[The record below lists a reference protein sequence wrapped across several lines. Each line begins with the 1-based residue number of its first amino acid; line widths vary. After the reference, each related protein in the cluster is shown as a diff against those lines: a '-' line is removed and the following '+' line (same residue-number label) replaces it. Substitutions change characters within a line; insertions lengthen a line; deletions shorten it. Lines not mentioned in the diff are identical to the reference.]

1 MFFKITIS
9 KKSIRKAYRLFRSKL
24 TFTQFNTKFNQLPTD
39 KKRFLRASSLYQQS
53 QKCAK
58 CEPNVSMALLCSCAD
73 SLKLHGLNASRRN
86 FTTFYNTYCPNNL
99 RQPPIQCHPNCNTKI
114 PMVSVSFGNALDYIY
129 EKYRCLFIHEG
140 KGRLTKLPKGTT
152 WIGST
157 LLDKFRGDCY
167 VINNLLILSW
177 FSDVT
182 RESLYAML

>member
-1 MFFKITIS
+1 MSFQITIG
-9 KKSIRKAYRLFRSKL
+9 KKDIKKAYRPFENKL
-24 TFTQFNTKFNQLPTD
+24 TFTQFNTKFNQLSTD

-73 SLKLHGLNASRRN
+73 SLKLHGLNTPRRN
-86 FTTFYNTYCPNNL
+86 FTTFYNRYCPSNL
-99 RQPPIQCHPNCNTKI
+99 MQPPIQCHPHCSVNV

-129 EKYRCLFIHEG
+129 EKYRNLFIHEG
-140 KGRLTKLPKGTT
+140 KGRLAKLPKGTT
-152 WIGST
+152 LIGST

-167 VINNLLILSW
+167 VINDLRILSW
-177 FSDVT
+177 FSEVT

>member
-1 MFFKITIS
+1 MSFQITIG
-9 KKSIRKAYRLFRSKL
+9 KKDIKEAYRPFRNKL
-24 TFTQFNTKFNQLPTD
+24 TFTQVNTKFSQLSTD
-39 KKRFLRASSLYQQS
+39 KKRFLRASSLYQRS

-73 SLKLHGLNASRRN
+73 SLKLHGLNTPRRN
-86 FTTFYNTYCPNNL
+86 FTTFYSRYCPSNL
-99 RQPPIQCHPNCNTKI
+99 MQPPIQCHPHCDVNV

-129 EKYRCLFIHEG
+129 EKYRNLFIHEG
-140 KGRLTKLPKGTT
+140 KGRLAKLPKGTT

-167 VINNLLILSW
+167 VIDDLRILSW
-177 FSDVT
+177 FSEVT